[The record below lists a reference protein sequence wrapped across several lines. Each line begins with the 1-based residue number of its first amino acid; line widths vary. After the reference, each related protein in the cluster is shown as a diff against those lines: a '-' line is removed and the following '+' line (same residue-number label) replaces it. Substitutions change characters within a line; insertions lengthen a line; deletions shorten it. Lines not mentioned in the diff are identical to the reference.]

1 MKIDIDKTKQKENMK
16 ELTILES
23 NEVEDKQEESP
34 IYDYLKE
41 HPSIFISII
50 SGFVVVIGFLFN
62 CIIYTDECKYL
73 EYWNLNKELIN
84 INNEHQIYELVMTSL
99 FFFGLVFIQL
109 FILNS
114 VDRYYKDQKVFWKA
128 KILGR
133 KINRKYKKAKKEIGK
148 IKRKSKRNVNNNF
161 INEEIRNEEIYVE
174 ELETYLERYNSGVS
188 RIKKILRK
196 ITMSYNIITI
206 IFTLLFIFG
215 SVYIFVTM
223 CSINAK
229 ISQILISAVGI
240 FCVLWLLACF
250 GVGLGYI
257 PEIYAEFTKLNM
269 DEQVEKHIKSFE
281 ELSKMEK
288 YPIQKLFE
296 FDLKNLFR
304 KYMLRCII
312 FYFIFLLFLFVGW
325 ISTSKTNQIAQNTK
339 FDIIEYENTDY
350 AIIYRDDKFFYL
362 EEVKIE
368 ENDIYIYVNNQ
379 LRISSDELYSTNRE
393 FDNVIKVSREE
404 IK

>member
-1 MKIDIDKTKQKENMK
+1 MKIDIDKTKQKENMQ
-16 ELTILES
+16 ELTIVES
-23 NEVEDKQEESP
+23 KEVEDKQEESP

-62 CIIYTDECKYL
+62 CIIYSDECKYL

-84 INNEHQIYELVMTSL
+84 INNEYQIYELVMTSF

-133 KINRKYKKAKKEIGK
+133 KINREYKKAKREIGK
-148 IKRKSKRNVNNNF
+148 IKKKLNRNVNNNF
-161 INEEIRNEEIYVE
+161 INEEIYVE

-188 RIKKILRK
+188 RIKKISRE
-196 ITMSYNIITI
+196 ITMTYNISTI

-229 ISQILISAVGI
+229 ISQILISTVGI
-240 FCVLWLLACF
+240 FCVLWLLACL
-250 GVGLGYI
+250 GIGLGYI
-257 PEIYAEFTKLNM
+257 LEIYAEFAKLNM
-269 DEQVEKHIKSFE
+269 DEQVEIHIKSFE
-281 ELSKMEK
+281 ELLKMEK
-288 YPIQKLFE
+288 YPIQKLFD
-296 FDLKNLFR
+296 FDLKNLLK
-304 KYMLRCII
+304 KYMLKCII
-312 FYFIFLLFLFVGW
+312 IYFLFLLFLFVGW
-325 ISTSKTNQIAQNTK
+325 ISTSKTNHIEQNKK
-339 FDIIEYENTDY
+339 FDIIVYENTNY
-350 AIIYRDDKFFYL
+350 AIMYRDDKYFYL
-362 EEVKIE
+362 EEVEIE

-393 FDNVIKVSREE
+393 FDNVIKVSSEE